1 LRYSKFD
8 DLEGRSGERSSVVV
22 LVHSGALKTSI
33 HDMIGAE
40 CAVVVHI
47 LRRRRYLRV
56 QHVGHF
62 RLR

>member
-1 LRYSKFD
+1 
-8 DLEGRSGERSSVVV
+8 LEGRSGERSSVVV

-47 LRRRRYLRV
+47 LRRRMYLRV